1 MKILLLKGQ
10 SFAAFPKIW
19 LSTILHSLAF
29 ILRINFQMGSIS
41 SALLFYIEKNW
52 KDLFLP
58 DGEEEEEEDPDFDPE
73 KAKKQQECKQQ

>member
-1 MKILLLKGQ
+1 
-10 SFAAFPKIW
+10 
-19 LSTILHSLAF
+19 
-29 ILRINFQMGSIS
+29 MGSIS